1 MIHFTVPLVP
11 VSKGRPKAR
20 AFAGHVQVYT
30 PAATRQAEAEF
41 VALSDQ
47 YAPPVPF
54 DGALSLW
61 LTFML
66 PIPGGGWKAEAC
78 AAGAR
83 YPRGPKDVD
92 NLVKLVMDA
101 FNRSGRWWRNDA
113 QVVDLHARKVY
124 GTAPGTQVEL
134 DVLAEVESAK
144 AWSAHALAG
153 RPVEPRKRGEVAT
166 AACDTP
172 TGHQTLSDAALEKA
186 RHLLQRELAHM
197 AMAKAIKSGRL
208 RRAAACV
215 VCHKPCKVH
224 GHHRDGYDLASRLK
238 VIWVCPACHRVL
250 ECANAAA
257 AAAVYA
263 ALKPENAYAK
273 TYPSF
278 AEERRAAQSAA
289 AESNAIES

>member
-1 MIHFTVPLVP
+1 MIQFTVPLVP

-20 AFAGHVQVYT
+20 AFAGHAQVYT

-54 DGALSLW
+54 EGALALR

-66 PIPGGGWKAEAC
+66 PIPGDGWKAEAC

-92 NLVKLVMDA
+92 NLAKLVMDA

-113 QVVDLHARKVY
+113 QVAVLYARKVY
-124 GTAPGTQVEL
+124 GSVPGTQVEL
-134 DVLAEVESAK
+134 EALAEVDTAK
-144 AWSAHALAG
+144 AWKGYSGPA
-153 RPVEPRKRGEVAT
+153 RPPRSREGVQVAQ
-166 AACDTP
+166 APSNTP
-172 TGHQTLSDAALEKA
+172 TGRQTLSDAALEKA
-186 RHLLQRELAHM
+186 RHVLQRDLAHM

-208 RRAAACV
+208 RRVDACV

-224 GHHRDGYDLASRLK
+224 GHHRDGYDVASRLK
-238 VIWVCPACHRVL
+238 VIWVCPTCHRVL
-250 ECANAAA
+250 ECATAEA

-263 ALKPENAYAK
+263 ALKPEDAYAK
-273 TYPSF
+273 AYPSYS
-278 AEERRAAQSAA
+278 EERREANGNTSAGAA
-289 AESNAIES
+289 